1 MKKIILLLLIILS
14 LTVAGTSTSESSKKQ
29 KMSKPKAPLKVSII
43 SLNPAITPE
52 SIKSGNIIELK
63 IIVLP
68 EMDAKE
74 MHIAVG
80 LIDGAELVSGETS
93 WHGEAKKG
101 IEKVLKIIVRA
112 SAAGGGKIR
121 GHAVIPVKDVGAF
134 SAEAIYIIGQ
144 DISKKNM
151 PKPPVRKDSRGQDII
166 EYKVK

>member
-1 MKKIILLLLIILS
+1 MKKIIFLLLIILFM
-14 LTVAGTSTSESSKKQ
+14 TTAGTSASESSKKQ
-29 KMSKPKAPLKVSII
+29 KISKPKAPLKVSII
-43 SLNPAITPE
+43 PLNPAITPE

-93 WHGEAKKG
+93 WHGEAVKG
-101 IEKVLKIIVRA
+101 VEKVLKIIVRA
-112 SAAGGGKIR
+112 SATGGGKIR
-121 GHAVIPVKDVGAF
+121 VHAVIPVKDVGAF

-144 DISKKNM
+144 VISEKNM